1 MLDASGIIIEEDHK
15 VMQDTYAL
23 LNVPHNNEARFMVYY
38 KINYLKIK

>member
-23 LNVPHNNEARFMVYY
+23 LNVPHNNEGESVHLMNRHYV
-38 KINYLKIK
+38 